1 MALLPSPAD
10 RAIWASHAQFGTF
23 FGITPQGLVD
33 EGIYKEVAIALHSP
47 PHRSVSLALLAQALG
62 ATKALARST
71 SMASISLQMSTMGRG
86 SGLDNTLA
94 AMRIQASLPAPQT
107 TPDHLRPDPS
117 HTVPTRVCAGGLPGH
132 GDTQAAGISF
142 VKPIYFLCEL
152 N

>member
-71 SMASISLQMSTMGRG
+71 SMASISLQMSTMGQG

-94 AMRIQASLPAPQT
+94 AMRIQASLPAPQA
-107 TPDHLRPDPS
+107 TPDHLTHRTPCRHVS
-117 HTVPTRVCAGGLPGH
+117 A
-132 GDTQAAGISF
+132 QAACRGMVTRKRLAF
-142 VKPIYFLCEL
+142 PL
-152 N
+152 